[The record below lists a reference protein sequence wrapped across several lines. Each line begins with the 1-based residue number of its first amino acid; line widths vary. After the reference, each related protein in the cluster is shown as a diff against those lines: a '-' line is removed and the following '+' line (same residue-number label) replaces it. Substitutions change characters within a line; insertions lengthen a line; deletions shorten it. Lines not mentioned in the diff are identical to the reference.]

1 MAIDR
6 RAFLAGVA
14 AKGRR
19 EARIEK
25 IMGLNFLRQAE
36 TIWGA

>member
-6 RAFLAGVA
+6 SALLAGVA
-14 AKGRR
+14 AKGWG

-25 IMGLNFLRQAE
+25 IMGLNFLS
-36 TIWGA
+36 